1 MFCPPEFDVDG
12 RYHAKPAT
20 VWSLGI
26 LLFVMVCGYFPDDKD
41 LHMIS
46 KNDWSNPDLSQG
58 EVFIKEQRLT
68 VGALIIK
75 IYII

>member
-12 RYHAKPAT
+12 MYHAKPAT